1 MERVSKANNR
11 GENKNIP
18 TRGCTIF
25 ASPLFDNLS
34 DRGYS
39 IVVSSD
45 ELSH

>member
-1 MERVSKANNR
+1 MKISLQGV
-11 GENKNIP
+11 GI
-18 TRGCTIF
+18 IF

-45 ELSH
+45 ELSC